1 MRKLALMKVRGE
13 FFNDLNIENHQ
24 ALITARREPD
34 LVLSE
39 LTLHFVDHSQSESES
54 EMKDCI
60 KTSLS
65 RSVNSPGTRD
75 TLPLPACNRRCLPLQ
90 RNPQDSRRQLGDI
103 WPEGE
108 DINMND

>member
-1 MRKLALMKVRGE
+1 M
-13 FFNDLNIENHQ
+13 
-24 ALITARREPD
+24 
-34 LVLSE
+34 VLSE

-60 KTSLS
+60 KRSLS
-65 RSVNSPGTRD
+65 LTVHSPGTRD
-75 TLPLPACNRRCLPLQ
+75 TLALGACSRQCLPLQ